1 MGGEKKALN
10 VGILTL
16 YYHNYN
22 YGGQLQAYAL
32 CRFLNCL
39 PDVTCEQISFCNPGN
54 QREKRGLKSLCFP
67 LYSRFRHPLIFLKL
81 HQRKKRIE
89 SFSDQITQS
98 IPVDQQALHFWGQQ
112 YDRVV
117 VGSDQVWHPK
127 YGSRCFF
134 LDFLPGEK
142 RCAYGASFGA
152 DRFDTQWHVD
162 ALPSL
167 RKFNLLT
174 VREKAAQLF
183 LTQHGIWNAKVVCD
197 PTLLLSRE
205 AWERHLDK
213 IPALIGSQTLFAY
226 LLGDRLDTRQHIK
239 AKAAAWGGQIASI
252 PHVHFSYQKRDRN
265 FADIDFY
272 QVGPWEFLRLIR
284 DAEIIV
290 TDSFHCTL
298 FCILFEKNFWSVQR
312 EPSGKDSTS
321 NRLLT
326 LLSKAGLTERFVP
339 SAAHVDLYKSVNYT
353 GVKERLEPFIEQSK
367 DLLQTYFA
375 H

>member
-32 CRFLNCL
+32 CRFLNGL
-39 PDVTCEQISFCNPGN
+39 PDITCEQISFCNPGN
-54 QREKRGLKSLCFP
+54 QREKKGLKSLCFL

-89 SFSDQITQS
+89 SFSDQIPHS
-98 IPVDQQALHFWGQQ
+98 MPVDQQALHFWGQQ

-142 RCAYGASFGA
+142 RCAYGASYGT

-205 AWERHLDK
+205 AWEKQLDK

-252 PHVHFSYQKRDRN
+252 PHVHFSYQKRDQN
-265 FADIDFY
+265 FADIDLY

-284 DAEIIV
+284 DAEVIV

-312 EPSGKDSTS
+312 EPNGEDSTS

-353 GVKERLEPFIEQSK
+353 GVKERLEPFIAQSK

-375 H
+375 Y

>member
-32 CRFLNCL
+32 CRFLNGL

-89 SFSDQITQS
+89 SFSDQIPHS
-98 IPVDQQALHFWGQQ
+98 MPVDQQALYFWGQQ

-205 AWERHLDK
+205 SWERHLDK

-265 FADIDFY
+265 FADIDLY

-284 DAEIIV
+284 DAEVIV

-312 EPSGKDSTS
+312 EPNGEVSTS

-353 GVKERLEPFIEQSK
+353 GVKERLEPFIAQSK

>member
-54 QREKRGLKSLCFP
+54 QREKRRLKSLCFP

-89 SFSDQITQS
+89 SFSDQIPHS
-98 IPVDQQALHFWGQQ
+98 MPVDQQALHFLGQQ

-127 YGSRCFF
+127 YGSQCFF
-134 LDFLPGEK
+134 LDFLPEKK

-265 FADIDFY
+265 FADIDLY

-284 DAEIIV
+284 DAEVIV

-312 EPSGKDSTS
+312 EPNGEDSTS
-321 NRLLT
+321 NRLMT